1 MHSIISD
8 WGSFMLMISIPLR
21 RSERLGINIMFCV
34 YFFCVVENGASVE
47 RDNGARLQE
56 ASNFPS

>member
-1 MHSIISD
+1 
-8 WGSFMLMISIPLR
+8 MISIPLR
-21 RSERLGINIMFCV
+21 RSERLGINNMFCV

-56 ASNFPS
+56 ASNFAS